1 MSKARVGH
9 WVSIGGCRGS
19 VSAPFAFRCVNS
31 LSPKQTD
38 PTGGRPTI
46 ALGAGG
52 RSLARDGQHQHLQ
65 GPRFMQK
72 CLGYLGSWFGVL
84 RAIQPDCFLV
94 ATAVLLGLAS
104 LHLADQD
111 RIIHDMTD
119 QARHIS
125 VILLASQMIVQLK
138 ESMPIFSRV
147 WVVACSQELMFLKSL
162 TVQSTVLQFSPS
174 TCHEQVGKV
183 VRIRQ
188 ASALS

>member
-125 VILLASQMIVQLK
+125 QQRYIASKSNDCTTQGKYADIQQGLGCCMLSGAYV
-138 ESMPIFSRV
+138 
-147 WVVACSQELMFLKSL
+147 SQVSHGSIYSL
-162 TVQSTVLQFSPS
+162 TVQPVNMS
-174 TCHEQVGKV
+174 
-183 VRIRQ
+183 
-188 ASALS
+188 